1 MRTLLRIMRGILGIS
16 VAAVVTVTVW
26 SNFPTGGAQAQLG
39 SKVSIEP
46 IDKLFTRS
54 IPTPTQD

>member
-1 MRTLLRIMRGILGIS
+1 MYTLLGIMRGILGIT

-26 SNFPTGGAQAQLG
+26 STFPIGGAQPQLG
-39 SKVSIEP
+39 SKVAVEP

-54 IPTPTQD
+54 IPTPAQH